1 MIVELPEW
9 QPYAAGEYPWTPE
22 AGDRGRVV
30 VALAPAPASREQWS
44 AEIVFD
50 LLEGWS
56 RSGHRVVLAD
66 YVLEHPM
73 LHRRA
78 GLTNEEG
85 LADAALFGASVSRIA
100 RPVPGRSFFFV
111 GAGSPAGDPEAVLST
126 DRLGR
131 LQDGFREAGVTFVAF
146 VRRGCVGTSELV
158 EAADDVLVLAH
169 GAEDLPDGVHGSSSK
184 VRAVLGPQ
192 DGQPGLI
199 GPGHAEV
206 VPTEPALPGGTD
218 VHAGLELAEPLAGHV
233 EAAGPESGDASGT
246 GIEDPTSGAAD
257 GFEWADSWQ
266 EDIAHAEDTLEGD
279 GDGASAPPEAE
290 MDFSTPSDDEVAAA
304 DAGESDADVHVRESD
319 SGATPVAPVRSRR
332 SHRGADPDA
341 RRKLLWVLL
350 AVLVLVVLVV
360 LGALG

>member
-1 MIVELPEW
+1 M
-9 QPYAAGEYPWTPE
+9 
-22 AGDRGRVV
+22 V

-73 LHRRA
+73 LHRKA

-146 VRRGCVGTSELV
+146 VRRGCVGVSELV
-158 EAADDVLVLAH
+158 ESADDVLVLAH
-169 GAEDLPDGVHGSSSK
+169 SADDLPDGVQGSASK
-184 VRAVLGPQ
+184 VRVVLGPA
-192 DGQPGLI
+192 DGAPA
-199 GPGHAEV
+199 GPVLSEGA
-206 VPTEPALPGGTD
+206 D
-218 VHAGLELAEPLAGHV
+218 VGAGAELAEPPLDQGV
-233 EAAGPESGDASGT
+233 AAGPGTAEASDMAG
-246 GIEDPTSGAAD
+246 EDPSPVVAD
-257 GFEWADSWQ
+257 PFEWADSWQ
-266 EDIAHAEDTLEGD
+266 EGTDHAQDPSEG
-279 GDGASAPPEAE
+279 GGAAAPLEAE
-290 MDFSTPSDDEVAAA
+290 MDFSTPDGDEHM
-304 DAGESDADVHVRESD
+304 DAGARGSDADLHVSEPD
-319 SGATPVAPVRSRR
+319 PEATPVAPIPSRR
-332 SHRGADPDA
+332 KHRGADPDA
-341 RRKLLWVLL
+341 RKKLLWVLL